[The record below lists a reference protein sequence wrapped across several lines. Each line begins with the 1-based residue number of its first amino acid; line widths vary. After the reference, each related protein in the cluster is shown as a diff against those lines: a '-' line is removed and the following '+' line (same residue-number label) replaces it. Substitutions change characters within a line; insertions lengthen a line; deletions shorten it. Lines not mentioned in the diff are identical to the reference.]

1 MSEVYV
7 KYNPYTVKTDIRI
20 DDKNFDIDAGKHL
33 QEWVEELPKYITSKG
48 EGKNFKLTFHGT
60 NYDYEDVV
68 EACEQYVKKN
78 SEFNFEINYE
88 APTEEVIDK
97 IGQITEIFEEIQAG
111 DVEELKTPE
120 LADAFEKA
128 KSDEFPINVVAT
140 MSAGKSTLINSL
152 LGDEVMP
159 SSQEACT
166 AIITNIKDNDDLESF
181 KATVFDKQ
189 NTKIAE
195 SDNVTLKETI
205 EWNSNEKV
213 AIINMEGDIPFVKSN
228 ESDSNLVLID
238 TPGPNNSRNEE
249 HKKTTWKML
258 GKSSKTLVLYVLN
271 ATQLGTKDD
280 KKFLT
285 RVKDTMSVGG
295 KQSRD
300 RFIFVVNKL
309 DDLKAKTEDVTKT
322 LANVRSYL
330 ENDIGI
336 DNPNIYA
343 ASALNALQL
352 RTILKD
358 RSVNELDLDD
368 DDEYDLLGKIRRAI
382 KREDHHFEQ
391 YAPKIPS
398 VKREIDNKLSKA
410 IEEKDKKE
418 QALIYSGVPTIES
431 AIKLYVEKYAIP
443 AKISNIVATFEA
455 SLKKANIK
463 HSLENEISKNEK
475 LGDKLRA
482 QAAEISSKL
491 ESAKNG
497 KELQSKIDKISYSKL
512 VEKEARKSI
521 KQAIS
526 DFNEQING
534 LPDELEEYE
543 AKMEYESLVQ
553 EVEDI
558 RQRVEVELNE
568 LVEFHI
574 NEQTQDL
581 IDEYRNRINTI
592 LDESDMDMELGSPIE
607 FIHADIESSVGNI
620 EQMNVQHREA
630 EYHFESQKKWYNPFT
645 WFKGD
650 KYVEDAPE
658 TNFVEKKDFVNMFS
672 GVQPMLVDYVPQITA
687 YAEVQEAKTRKF
699 FEYEFERLTSMM
711 QEEMKSLENVKSQ
724 KDLSEAEIEK
734 NRQTLEWLASLET
747 KLNNVLSV

>member
-1 MSEVYV
+1 M
-7 KYNPYTVKTDIRI
+7 
-20 DDKNFDIDAGKHL
+20 
-33 QEWVEELPKYITSKG
+33 
-48 EGKNFKLTFHGT
+48 
-60 NYDYEDVV
+60 
-68 EACEQYVKKN
+68 
-78 SEFNFEINYE
+78 
-88 APTEEVIDK
+88 
-97 IGQITEIFEEIQAG
+97 
-111 DVEELKTPE
+111 
-120 LADAFEKA
+120 
-128 KSDEFPINVVAT
+128 
-140 MSAGKSTLINSL
+140 
-152 LGDEVMP
+152 
-159 SSQEACT
+159 
-166 AIITNIKDNDDLESF
+166 
-181 KATVFDKQ
+181 
-189 NTKIAE
+189 KIAE
-195 SDNVTLKETI
+195 SDNVTIKETT
-205 EWNSNEKV
+205 EWNSDENV
-213 AIINMEGDIPFVKSN
+213 ATINMEGDIPFIGSKEN
-228 ESDSNLVLID
+228 DSNLILID
-238 TPGPNNSRNEE
+238 TPGPNNARKEE

-258 GKSSKTLVLYVLN
+258 GKSSKTLVLYILN
-271 ATQLGTKDD
+271 ATQLGIKDD
-280 KKFLT
+280 KNFLT

-309 DDLKAKTEDVTKT
+309 DALKAKTEDVSKT

-330 ENDIGI
+330 EDDIGI
-336 DNPNIYA
+336 ENPNIYA

-352 RTILKD
+352 RTILKGK
-358 RSVNELDLDD
+358 SVDDLDID
-368 DDEYDLLGKIRRAI
+368 DDEEAELFVKIRRAI

-391 YAPKIPS
+391 YAPQIPS
-398 VKREIDNKLSKA
+398 IKREIDSKLAKA

-431 AIKLYVEKYAIP
+431 AIRLYVEKYAIP

-463 HSLENEISKNEK
+463 RSLENKISENEE
-475 LGDKLRA
+475 LGNKLRA
-482 QAAEISSKL
+482 KAAEINSKL

-512 VEKEARKSI
+512 VEKEANKSI
-521 KQAIS
+521 KQAIA
-526 DFNEQING
+526 DFNEQVDN
-534 LPDELEEYE
+534 LQDEIEEYE
-543 AKMEYESLVQ
+543 AKTEYESLVQ

-568 LVEFHI
+568 LVEFCI

-581 IDEYRNRINTI
+581 IDEYKSRINSI

-650 KYVEDAPE
+650 KYVEDTPE
-658 TNFVEKKDFVNMFS
+658 KDFVEKKDFVNMFS

-687 YAEVQEAKTRKF
+687 YAETQEVKTRKF
-699 FEYEFERLTSMM
+699 FEHEFERLTSMM

-734 NRQTLEWLASLET
+734 NRQTLEWLANLEA
-747 KLNNVLSV
+747 KLNNVLSI